1 MQKRYREEFETPL
14 AQVMTELETLPGDMT
29 SPTLATFREIAA
41 MPSFTL
47 APRRT
52 LFIVSDLLEH
62 SHEQDHYRQPSGK
75 SALSPFPSPVG
86 FHDALPGVESL
97 CSCGPVRRRPSIRQ
111 RRTSSSGKPSCAQQ
125 EWPAITSRL
134 YNRGEGNRGMELRL
148 ELEVYNRG

>member
-29 SPTLATFREIAA
+29 SPILATFREIAA
-41 MPSFTL
+41 MPSFTR

-86 FHDALPGVESL
+86 FHDALPGVEVFVL
-97 CSCGPVRRRPSIRQ
+97 LRTGPKTAQYQTKAHQQFWQTVM
-111 RRTSSSGKPSCAQQ
+111 RTAGVASYHVTP
-125 EWPAITSRL
+125 L
-134 YNRGEGNRGMELRL
+134 
-148 ELEVYNRG
+148 